1 MILSQSKT
9 IFLKTKIESHGD
21 EVTDFYDKK
30 IAMVDSN
37 HTYLPAISLFSARKY
52 FLSASRY
59 IEKKIIRHM
68 NDYLSDFSSSDAS
81 DEE

>member
-1 MILSQSKT
+1 M
-9 IFLKTKIESHGD
+9 KTKIKSHGD

-37 HTYLPAISLFSARKY
+37 HTYLPAISLFSALKIRKY
-52 FLSASRY
+52 LLSASRY